1 MIAGACASPM
11 GTHGADPSGD
21 CAGRR
26 AEKRTPD
33 DRAGPDPDTRIP
45 AFTLPRGAIDTH
57 THIFGPASKYPFAAD
72 RTYSAP
78 EAPLPMFRDVHATI
92 GCDRAVIVNA
102 TIHGTDNRVV
112 TDAIAAYPEQYK
124 GLAVVADTISDSELD
139 ALNKAGM
146 RGCRFAFLK
155 RLGGVKD
162 MAAFT
167 RLAHRAAEI
176 GWHIDVY
183 LDPGS
188 VPDFA
193 PILTALPT
201 SYAIDHMGTTQA
213 VKGLDDPGFQALL
226 DLQRRDQKCWVK
238 ITGLESAS
246 AAGKPF
252 HDAVPFAKAL
262 VDNAPDRVLWG
273 TDWPHPNVKIMPN
286 DGEIVDLIPLYAP
299 DAAVRRK
306 LLIDNPTRFF
316 DGLSFRPGFAGSL
329 EFQICPRRRSISGCW
344 PERELPRAI
353 TRPATSFS
361 TKAMPRVN
369 CSSSRAAKWKSASAT
384 APSNRCRNT
393 ASSAKWL

>member
-1 MIAGACASPM
+1 
-11 GTHGADPSGD
+11 
-21 CAGRR
+21 
-26 AEKRTPD
+26 
-33 DRAGPDPDTRIP
+33 
-45 AFTLPRGAIDTH
+45 
-57 THIFGPASKYPFAAD
+57 
-72 RTYSAP
+72 
-78 EAPLPMFRDVHATI
+78 
-92 GCDRAVIVNA
+92 
-102 TIHGTDNRVV
+102 

-238 ITGLESAS
+238 ITGLGRAS

-306 LLIDNPTRFF
+306 
-316 DGLSFRPGFAGSL
+316 
-329 EFQICPRRRSISGCW
+329 
-344 PERELPRAI
+344 
-353 TRPATSFS
+353 
-361 TKAMPRVN
+361 
-369 CSSSRAAKWKSASAT
+369 
-384 APSNRCRNT
+384 
-393 ASSAKWL
+393 